1 MSCLPA
7 AANSGQYLAT
17 GAVRSRS
24 PRSARISAHS
34 AVIVLVVDQVL
45 RMESRCQ
52 GVVRAASAYP
62 PHRSTTGSPSRYT
75 ATEAPTSCASS
86 DSSSVSRTALNR
98 SEYVP

>member
-17 GAVRSRS
+17 GAARSRS

-34 AVIVLVVDQVL
+34 AVIVLVVEKVL

-75 ATEAPTSCASS
+75 ATEAPTSCPSSDASS
-86 DSSSVSRTALNR
+86 VARTPLNR
-98 SEYVP
+98 SEHVP